1 MTRVVLRTGMVLGV
15 LGLLLGVGVRDAE
28 ADPYGTA
35 GCGLGSVIFGGASGF
50 VQVFAATT
58 NVTFFTQT
66 FGISSG
72 TSNCVN
78 VAPSAASA
86 KAFIETNREAMAKD
100 ISRGSGE
107 TIASLSTVA
116 GCSDAQA
123 VGAILQ
129 RQFKSIFPSE
139 KVPDAAVSSA
149 VIQTLRSHKQLRC
162 KHLTD
167 PVSSPQSNRR
177 HAKSQRGARGNA
189 L

>member
-1 MTRVVLRTGMVLGV
+1 MTGAVMRTGMAVGV
-15 LGLLLGVGVRDAE
+15 LGLLLVGQVTDAE

-35 GCGLGSVIFGGASGF
+35 GCGLGSVIFGGSSGF

-58 NVTFFTQT
+58 NGTFCTQT

-116 GCSDAQA
+116 GCSDARA
-123 VGAILQ
+123 VGATLQ

-139 KVPDAAVSSA
+139 KVSDTAVSGA
-149 VIQTLRSHKQLRC
+149 VIRTLRSHKQLRC
-162 KHLTD
+162 KHLIG
-167 PVSSPQSNRR
+167 PVSAPESTRR
-177 HAKSQRGARGNA
+177 HAKSQRGVRGTA